1 MKTFLQ
7 ADGLIEF
14 FDTGTL
20 SVQYKTGPQA
30 NLYRQKELTDPL
42 TKKKYTK
49 HTYYKADDFQLLV
62 VHDADDENIQ
72 YFIPAQVLIQRRLI
86 GESRAVKYP
95 HIDVS
100 FHPQF
105 LINFRSNNWK
115 TKLMNIINGIKIS
128 CQVFPIK

>member
-14 FDTGTL
+14 FDNSAL
-20 SVQYKTGPQA
+20 SVQYKTAVPYRSSSKVDLYQA
-30 NLYRQKELTDPL
+30 RELTDPE
-42 TKKKYTK
+42 TSFKYTTY
-49 HTYYKADDFQLLV
+49 TYYKTDDFQLLV

-105 LINFRSNNWK
+105 LINFRS
-115 TKLMNIINGIKIS
+115 
-128 CQVFPIK
+128 